1 MPLHVVLMLVRW
13 SPRSLRFLLLRRRSL
28 ALGLRS
34 FAGLR
39 RCCVVFGGVVGGVL
53 VRRRVVFTGK
63 VHHRI
68 TALNLKVCVD
78 RESAIDHHPLAVL

>member
-13 SPRSLRFLLLRRRSL
+13 SRRSLRFLLLRRRSL
-28 ALGLRS
+28 ALGPRG

-39 RCCVVFGGVVGGVL
+39 RRRVVFGVVVDGVL

-68 TALNLKVCVD
+68 AALNLKVCID
-78 RESAIDHHPLAVL
+78 RERAMDHHPLALL